1 MLTARIAIV
10 GGGLSG
16 LYAAYLLERQG
27 ITDYVLLE
35 ARASFG
41 GRIESASV
49 AGAAAG
55 VDHYDLGATWFW
67 PEMQPQL
74 DRLID
79 ELGLGRV
86 EQYDSGD
93 TMLERSPNEAPAR
106 LRGYPSSP
114 SSTRLTGGMGAL
126 IDALR
131 RRLAPARLLGG
142 QRVLRLSAVE
152 GYVVL
157 DAVDADG
164 NTSTHRVG
172 QVLLAL
178 PPRLAQASI
187 EFAPP
192 LPPALARQWR
202 DTATWMAPHA
212 KYVAVYATPFW
223 RLQGLS
229 GQGRSARGPLVEIH
243 DASAHGGGAA
253 LFGFLGVPAATRK
266 GVAEDVLKTL
276 CRAQLTRLF
285 GAEAAT
291 PLAEFIKD
299 WAGQPYTATPAD
311 QDGAGGHGGAP
322 PSAVAAG
329 PWRGLLEGIASE
341 WSPQFPGYVAGAV
354 DAASRGVAA
363 WAMRGAT
370 AAPAARP

>member
-27 ITDYVLLE
+27 ISDYVLLE
-35 ARASFG
+35 ARPEFG
-41 GRIESASV
+41 GRIESATV
-49 AGAAAG
+49 AGAAAEA
-55 VDHYDLGATWFW
+55 DRYDLGATWFW

-79 ELGLGRV
+79 ELGLARI
-86 EQYDSGD
+86 EQYETGD

-106 LRGYPSSP
+106 LRGYRSSP
-114 SSTRLTGGMGAL
+114 SSTRLAGGMGAL

-131 RRLAPARLLGG
+131 RRLTPARLLSG

-152 GYVVL
+152 RHVVL

-164 NTSTHRVG
+164 NTSTYRVG

-187 EFAPP
+187 EFSPA

-212 KYVAVYATPFW
+212 KYVAVYAAPFW
-223 RLQGLS
+223 RQQGLS

-253 LFGFLGVPAATRK
+253 LFGFLGVPAAMRK

-285 GAEAAT
+285 GADAAT
-291 PLAEFIKD
+291 PRAEFIKD

-311 QDGAGGHGGAP
+311 QDGAGGHGAAP
-322 PSAVAAG
+322 PSGVEAG

-341 WSPQFPGYVAGAV
+341 WSPHFPGYVAGAV